1 MLLFNKLA
9 LKKRNLLQIRVGG
22 RLGVGKNVPVLVQLL
37 RREHLVIAQFTCAAA
52 AERRRKRIAM
62 QHHQQW

>member
-1 MLLFNKLA
+1 MQKFK
-9 LKKRNLLQIRVGG
+9 IRVGG